1 VDLQSIIEGVRS
13 NGEILIV
20 GLVNKTMSNPRVT
33 TSIVKAMEASISFK
47 AAVDKN
53 LQFAYKSM
61 NITSRADFDN
71 LARNVFLGRWGWIAH
86 GWTARADQ
94 LAAACRFARALSALL
109 DLPAEE
115 CDD

>member
-1 VDLQSIIEGVRS
+1 MDLQSIIEGVRS

-71 LARNVFLGRWGWIAH
+71 LARNVSELLTKQGGLDSEIEK
-86 GWTARADQ
+86 
-94 LAAACRFARALSALL
+94 LSKRI
-109 DLPAEE
+109 DKISKQAEK
-115 CDD
+115 DKT